1 MENILDN
8 TILEEQSEQI
18 IYGGFWSRFWALLLD
33 GLIFSPLYI
42 GVFFNMLNWKSAVL
56 MVVFS
61 IIPIIYKPFWEY
73 KYGTTIG
80 KKAMKLR
87 VVNLQYEKANLQEV
101 LLRNIFYIGFGLL
114 NIILYL
120 TVFANPD
127 FADITEFME
136 YGMINKLS
144 TALVWVSYLSSF
156 IYLVE
161 FIMLVIDEKKQS
173 LHDRIGQT
181 YVIKSLFEWQKRT
194 GTNPI

>member
-18 IYGGFWSRFWALLLD
+18 IYGGFWPRLGALFLD
-33 GLIFSPLYI
+33 GLIFSPLYV
-42 GVFFNMLNWKSAVL
+42 GVFFNMLNWKSAAL

-80 KKAMKLR
+80 KKALKLK
-87 VVNLQYEKANLQEV
+87 VVNLNHQKANLQEV
-101 LLRNIFYIGFGLL
+101 LLRNIFYIGFGVI

-120 TVFANPD
+120 TVFAMPD
-127 FADITEFME
+127 FADITELSE

-144 TALVWVSYLSSF
+144 GALVWISYLSSL

-161 FIMLVIDEKKQS
+161 FIMLVIDDKKRS

-181 YVIKSLFEWQKRT
+181 YVIKT
-194 GTNPI
+194 TTN

>member
-8 TILEEQSEQI
+8 TILEEQSQQI
-18 IYGGFWSRFWALLLD
+18 VYGGFGPRLAALMLD

-42 GVFFNMLNWKSAVL
+42 GVFYNMLNWKSSILLVL
-56 MVVFS
+56 FS
-61 IIPIIYKPFWEY
+61 LIPVIYKPFWEY

-80 KKAMKLR
+80 KKVMKLR
-87 VVNLQYEKANLQEV
+87 VVNLQHEKAGLQEV

-120 TVFANPD
+120 TIFAMPE
-127 FADITEFME
+127 FADITEFTE
-136 YGMINKLS
+136 YGNINKLS
-144 TALVWVSYLSSF
+144 SAIVGLSYLSSV

-161 FIMLVIDEKKQS
+161 FIMLVVDDKKRS

-181 YVIKSLFEWQKRT
+181 YVIKELAEWQKR
-194 GTNPI
+194 IQS